1 MVSDNVTYIC
11 PHPGFQESRHIAQST
26 RTKKKTNHKTSLLML
41 IFNYFVTKHFLLT
54 ALLITGYISKSR
66 LKFKRFGFGWFI
78 IVVLCL

>member
-26 RTKKKTNHKTSLLML
+26 RTKKNKSQTPLLML
-41 IFNYFVTKHFLLT
+41 IVNYFVTKHFLLT

>member
-1 MVSDNVTYIC
+1 
-11 PHPGFQESRHIAQST
+11 
-26 RTKKKTNHKTSLLML
+26 ML
-41 IFNYFVTKHFLLT
+41 IVNYFVTKHFLLT